1 MVGRHLMDHPS
12 TSLTFDA
19 DEDVWLGRGPQSPVS
34 INAMRDGAFR
44 SEYSPYRLD
53 FTNISRVDGA
63 TTGLLKA
70 GIYGKEFAEKL
81 RHARGPRNEREKLC
95 WKCCPTQSAAL
106 TWRTKKTA
114 WACPSRARTTALMT
128 TPSRGH
134 KRAQKDFAKIAEL
147 MGGSNL
153 RYTKDDN
160 FANNQ
165 HICGTLS
172 MGTDRKISVCD
183 EFGRAWDHENL
194 YFASTGVL
202 PTSSTCNSTLNG
214 IAGGA
219 AHRCAPDCRKRR
231 PRHAAAQQ
239 HLGWLQAFAAP
250 VDASGLKRED

>member
-1 MVGRHLMDHPS
+1 M
-12 TSLTFDA
+12 
-19 DEDVWLGRGPQSPVS
+19 
-34 INAMRDGAFR
+34 
-44 SEYSPYRLD
+44 
-53 FTNISRVDGA
+53 
-63 TTGLLKA
+63 
-70 GIYGKEFAEKL
+70 
-81 RHARGPRNEREKLC
+81 
-95 WKCCPTQSAAL
+95 

-114 WACPSRARTTALMT
+114 WACPKPRAHYSIDDYTF
-128 TPSRGH
+128 RGH

-214 IAGGA
+214 IAVALRTGAHLIAANGGPA
-219 AHRCAPDCRKRR
+219 ML
-231 PRHAAAQQ
+231 PRSNTLA
-239 HLGWLQAFAAP
+239 GFKPLQPLWTPA
-250 VDASGLKRED
+250 V